1 MKNVICLLFKLFTY
15 AVLFVEFD
23 LAAYGQIDSLQIN
36 KIQGPDDSKTIYPN
50 DGLTYNQYVGE
61 TIAGYTLA
69 NGWRKDTINGGFNKE
84 IYNNPYVN
92 YEVRLDKQFIDEKL
106 NCYRYKDGKLFTGLV
121 DDYFVV
127 NFTPNKI
134 EGYLNGKPYKLS
146 KSLQVHFQCK
156 CVNGLL
162 QGVGFISGL
171 AYGFVDQVLLSDCTF
186 ENGEIVGVC
195 KHNDLNSVEFMI
207 YKDRIQFIQP
217 KFNHT
222 DLMAELATTE
232 YTYSKG
238 SVEWTKKTTKKVNGR
253 TKTEYPKKRKK

>member
-1 MKNVICLLFKLFTY
+1 MKNILIIFFVVCHLL
-15 AVLFVEFD
+15 V
-23 LAAYGQIDSLQIN
+23 YGQIDSLQIN
-36 KIQGPDDSKTIYPN
+36 QTQGPDYSKTIYPN
-50 DGLTYNQYVGE
+50 DGLTYNSFVGE

-84 IYNNPYVN
+84 IYGNPYVN
-92 YEVRLDKQFIDEKL
+92 YEVRLEKQSIDEKL
-106 NCYRYKDGKLFTGLV
+106 YCYRYKDGKLFTGVV

-127 NFTPNKI
+127 SFTPNKI
-134 EGYLNGKPYKLS
+134 EGELNGKPYKLS

-156 CVNGLL
+156 CVKGLL

-186 ENGEIVGVC
+186 ENGEIVGEC
-195 KHNDLNSVEFMI
+195 KHHDLNSVEFMI
-207 YKDRIQFIQP
+207 YNEKIQFIQP

-222 DLMAELATTE
+222 DLMAELETTE
-232 YTYSKG
+232 FTYSKG

>member
-1 MKNVICLLFKLFTY
+1 MKNILIIFFLVSHFL
-15 AVLFVEFD
+15 V
-23 LAAYGQIDSLQIN
+23 YGQIDSLQIN
-36 KIQGPDDSKTIYPN
+36 QPQGPDYSKTIYPN
-50 DGLTYNQYVGE
+50 DRLTYNSFVGE

-84 IYNNPYVN
+84 IYGNPYLN
-92 YEVRLDKQFIDEKL
+92 YEVRLDKESIDEKL
-106 NCYRYKDGKLFTGLV
+106 YCYRYKDGKLFTGFV

-127 NFTPNKI
+127 SFTPNKI
-134 EGYLNGKPYKLS
+134 EGELNGKPYKLS
-146 KSLQVHFQCK
+146 KSLKVHFQCR

-162 QGVGFISGL
+162 EGVGFIKGL
-171 AYGFVDQVLLSDCTF
+171 AYGFVDEVVLSKCTF

-195 KHNDLNSVEFMI
+195 NHNDLNSVEFMI
-207 YKDRIQFIQP
+207 YNEKIQFIQP

-222 DLMAELATTE
+222 DLMAELETTE
-232 YTYSKG
+232 FTYSKG